1 MKSKYGQRLT
11 DHSGCVKNKKNRERE
26 SICRN
31 EAMFLEEAK
40 KRLEEHMQK
49 RSTEDIECLTHS
61 SLQIV
66 KDRTGNC
73 HVGAI
78 ASTIDAVGAT
88 AVAIYT
94 GDLKV
99 SINFNISYFSTVKI
113 QEEVAIEAKMVA
125 HRGKLSLT
133 IVEFRRKKDGVMVAL
148 GSQALCCRSISS
160 KPPLKFACQR
170 GFSMAIVNEKGISI
184 SSNKCCK
191 KPGRLMDLKYF
202 GN

>member
-1 MKSKYGQRLT
+1 MG
-11 DHSGCVKNKKNRERE
+11 
-26 SICRN
+26 N
-31 EAMFLEEAK
+31 EAIFMEEANKWLEELG
-40 KRLEEHMQK
+40 RRRFSQ
-49 RSTEDIECLTHS
+49 DIQYTSLKG
-61 SLQIV
+61 LQIV
-66 KDRTGNC
+66 QAQKDSLLLNHILHKEFADRTGNC